1 MEPSQERAL
10 EERANALYW
19 NSDASVNQ
27 IADDLDLS
35 KGALYGLIRAL
46 PAGQPCPTCGQEMEY
61 SNRTAREKGFV
72 TCPAC
77 ETEEAVDPGEAR
89 QSARPL
95 PGSDAGEPDE
105 ASRAA
110 LRRIVAGTALLG
122 VAAGVAVTLLT
133 RRKS

>member
-1 MEPSQERAL
+1 MEASQERAL
-10 EERANALYW
+10 EDRANELYW

-46 PAGQPCPTCGQEMEY
+46 PARQPCPTCGQEMEFA
-61 SNRTAREKGFV
+61 NRTAREKGYV

-77 ETEEAVDPGEAR
+77 ETEKEIDPGEDTEATTP
-89 QSARPL
+89 RPGYRVD
-95 PGSDAGEPDE
+95 GSDD

-122 VAAGVAVTLLT
+122 MAVGVAFTLIA
-133 RRKS
+133 RRNS